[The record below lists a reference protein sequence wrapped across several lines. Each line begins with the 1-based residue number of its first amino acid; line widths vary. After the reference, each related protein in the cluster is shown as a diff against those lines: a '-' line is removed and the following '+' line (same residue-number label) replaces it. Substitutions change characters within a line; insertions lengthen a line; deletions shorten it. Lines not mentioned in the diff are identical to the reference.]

1 MSHHINDQIKE
12 AILEEVESMTVGE
25 FQNAIDK
32 FRIVGNTAVD
42 EMVNNLVE
50 HLFEQKEHIMGKLKS
65 YVMDVEESAIECY
78 ISGLT
83 LKKQ

>member
-32 FRIVGNTAVD
+32 FEIVGNTAVD

-50 HLFEQKEHIMGKLKS
+50 HLFEQRSI
-65 YVMDVEESAIECY
+65 
-78 ISGLT
+78 
-83 LKKQ
+83 

>member
-32 FRIVGNTAVD
+32 FRIIGNTAVD

-50 HLFEQKEHIMGKLKS
+50 HLFEQRSI
-65 YVMDVEESAIECY
+65 
-78 ISGLT
+78 
-83 LKKQ
+83 

>member
-32 FRIVGNTAVD
+32 FRIVGNTAIG

-50 HLFEQKEHIMGKLKS
+50 HLFEQRSI
-65 YVMDVEESAIECY
+65 
-78 ISGLT
+78 
-83 LKKQ
+83 

>member
-32 FRIVGNTAVD
+32 YRIVGTRRVD
-42 EMVNNLVE
+42 DMVNNLVE
-50 HLFEQKEHIMGKLKS
+50 HLFEQRSI
-65 YVMDVEESAIECY
+65 
-78 ISGLT
+78 
-83 LKKQ
+83 

>member
-1 MSHHINDQIKE
+1 MSHAVNDQIKE

-42 EMVNNLVE
+42 EMVENLVE
-50 HLFEQKEHIMGKLKS
+50 TLFEQRS
-65 YVMDVEESAIECY
+65 V
-78 ISGLT
+78 
-83 LKKQ
+83 

>member
-1 MSHHINDQIKE
+1 MSHAVNDQIKE

-50 HLFEQKEHIMGKLKS
+50 HLFEQRSI
-65 YVMDVEESAIECY
+65 
-78 ISGLT
+78 
-83 LKKQ
+83 

>member
-50 HLFEQKEHIMGKLKS
+50 HLFEQRSI
-65 YVMDVEESAIECY
+65 
-78 ISGLT
+78 
-83 LKKQ
+83 

>member
-32 FRIVGNTAVD
+32 FRIVGNTPL
-42 EMVNNLVE
+42 M
-50 HLFEQKEHIMGKLKS
+50 KW
-65 YVMDVEESAIECY
+65 
-78 ISGLT
+78 
-83 LKKQ
+83 

>member
-1 MSHHINDQIKE
+1 MSHAVNDQIKE

-32 FRIVGNTAVD
+32 FRIVGTRRVD

-50 HLFEQKEHIMGKLKS
+50 HLFEQRSI
-65 YVMDVEESAIECY
+65 
-78 ISGLT
+78 
-83 LKKQ
+83 

>member
-1 MSHHINDQIKE
+1 MSHAVNDQIKE
-12 AILEEVESMTVGE
+12 AILEEVETMTVGE

-50 HLFEQKEHIMGKLKS
+50 HLFEQRSI
-65 YVMDVEESAIECY
+65 
-78 ISGLT
+78 
-83 LKKQ
+83 